1 MIKVI
6 RAILSVFIVAVSVAS
21 CAKQPSDDL
30 GGRQQLAFEEWM
42 KYYGDGAVKQST
54 GIYTKKLDSLPGNV
68 IRHPQEGNWI
78 RVNYTGRIL
87 NTGNI
92 FVTRDSA
99 TAQLQGTF
107 QYYTHYVPEYFQFKS
122 DNGSVP
128 SGMLYALGEMNAGD
142 VVRAYI
148 PYGLAYGT
156 SGTSFGS
163 GYEGQVASVPGSTP
177 IIMDMEL
184 LEIVADPVIAENE
197 LVQDFAYNEWGK
209 TIEDTVRAN
218 IYRRTLSLDGFVF
231 DTNIEDTARKY
242 NIYSSSN
249 RYDSITVNTGGTDT
263 TYVKGFYHAIVGMKF
278 GETAQTVFTSAYGYG
293 STLQSP
299 ENETWIN
306 PYTPLMFTIM
316 VIPPNGDGTAYH
328 PYSIKGVKALTKDED
343 DVWITGYV
351 VGAVDGASVETG
363 AVYSDTVK
371 VKTNI
376 LLSDIRTPDDASRVV
391 AVELPEGTIRDKL
404 NLVDNEAIYRKKIV
418 VRGNIRQYLGQT
430 GLVDVTQY
438 VKK

>member
-1 MIKVI
+1 M
-6 RAILSVFIVAVSVAS
+6 
-21 CAKQPSDDL
+21 
-30 GGRQQLAFEEWM
+30 
-42 KYYGDGAVKQST
+42 
-54 GIYTKKLDSLPGNV
+54 
-68 IRHPQEGNWI
+68 
-78 RVNYTGRIL
+78 
-87 NTGNI
+87 
-92 FVTRDSA
+92 
-99 TAQLQGTF
+99 
-107 QYYTHYVPEYFQFKS
+107 
-122 DNGSVP
+122 
-128 SGMLYALGEMNAGD
+128 
-142 VVRAYI
+142 
-148 PYGLAYGT
+148 
-156 SGTSFGS
+156 
-163 GYEGQVASVPGSTP
+163 
-177 IIMDMEL
+177 
-184 LEIVADPVIAENE
+184 
-197 LVQDFAYNEWGK
+197 
-209 TIEDTVRAN
+209 
-218 IYRRTLSLDGFVF
+218 DGFGF

-363 AVYSDTVK
+363 AVYADTVK